1 MKIALLERNQ
11 AQEKETRLRHTV
23 YYLTVIGL
31 LLIAISILLHKR
43 KVQKKE
49 TELIAARQY
58 IEGLENERKRLAKDL
73 HDGVCNDL
81 LGAILQIQQHI
92 SSEEQKTTTIQTLEE
107 IRNGVRAISHE
118 LMPPNFQFTDLN
130 EMLADYFAKMQ
141 EVSGVSI
148 SYVPHAHTDW
158 TTIPEHIG
166 YEIYRIMQETI
177 GNILKHTQAKQIHIQ
192 LKKEDTQLV
201 IHLHYDGDWN
211 PHADSSKGIGLRTIN
226 DRLKTIGGN
235 YKIEKDDTGVNIHIQ
250 AFLH

>member
-1 MKIALLERNQ
+1 MLFWKEIKHKRKKPVCAYRLLPYGYRTAFNCH
-11 AQEKETRLRHTV
+11 LH
-23 YYLTVIGL
+23 
-31 LLIAISILLHKR
+31 LLHKR

-92 SSEEQKTTTIQTLEE
+92 LPKNKRQLPFRRWKKYA
-107 IRNGVRAISHE
+107 NGVRAISHE

-141 EVSGVSI
+141 EVSGVNI
-148 SYVPHAHTDW
+148 SYAPHAHTDW
-158 TTIPEHIG
+158 ATIPEHIG

-177 GNILKHTQAKQIHIQ
+177 GNI
-192 LKKEDTQLV
+192 
-201 IHLHYDGDWN
+201 
-211 PHADSSKGIGLRTIN
+211 
-226 DRLKTIGGN
+226 
-235 YKIEKDDTGVNIHIQ
+235 
-250 AFLH
+250 